1 MKQQTK
7 IVFNWSGGKD
17 SALALYKLIKSEQY
31 DIVSLLT
38 TINKEN
44 KKSTVHDI
52 PLEILEQQA
61 RSLGIPLYT
70 VLLSEDLKDH
80 DNTMQAAIMHF
91 KQQGVSHF
99 AFGDI
104 FLADVKTYRESKLLP
119 LGINLVEPLWN
130 QSSEEIIQ
138 EFLDSDLKAKIIVTQ
153 ADKLSKEFVGKDLSP
168 ELIDRFPKDVDI
180 CGENGEY
187 HTLVYDGPVFRFPI
201 NFEIKDIV
209 KQSYDIT
216 LNNLETKKYEYW
228 KAVLI

>member
-187 HTLVYDGPVFRFPI
+187 HTLVYDGPVYRFPI
-201 NFEIKDIV
+201 NFKIKDIV

-228 KAVLI
+228 KAVFV